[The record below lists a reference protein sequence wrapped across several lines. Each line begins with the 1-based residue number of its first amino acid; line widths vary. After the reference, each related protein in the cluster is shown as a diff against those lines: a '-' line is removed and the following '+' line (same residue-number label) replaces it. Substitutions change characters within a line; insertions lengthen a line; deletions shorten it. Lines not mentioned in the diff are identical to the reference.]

1 MSDVPEFW
9 TDSRW
14 AENGTILLSG
24 AGGIWEVDDTGG
36 SLRPLFSLPEAEGA
50 DAPVMLPGGGAV
62 LFQHIHAG
70 GESVAIGDLRSGGI
84 TTLVPEGYLP
94 RYLPTNHILY
104 AVGSTLM
111 AAPFDAAELA
121 LAGESVPVI
130 EGVGTG
136 FSRRMNLTAT
146 TVSYAVSPAGTLVY
160 LPDSIS
166 TNASRTLVIV
176 DPGEAGDAGLTVVGN
191 ERISGDLRLSPDG
204 TRLAVHFNGGEND
217 IWIYDFA
224 RGTMSRLT
232 LEPGE
237 DETPVWSPDGRF
249 VVFAGQRQKRAIFRV
264 RADGSEP
271 PERLWESQYHAHVAD
286 WSPDGRWLVMDID
299 TGPHFDLWILGIEDE
314 SEARPLLDS
323 RFDEQ
328 MARIAPDGRYFA
340 YVSNESGR
348 EEVYL
353 QRFPDLG
360 DKRQISN
367 AGGTQPIWSRDGR
380 RILYRSDTHVMAVEV
395 SSAPPLDVSAPEP
408 LVEDTFMN
416 EAGAHTFY
424 DVMPDGKLIMLE
436 ADGARQGTHVNVVV
450 NWFQELEARVP
461 R

>member
-1 MSDVPEFW
+1 MGDGDLYKIAIEGGAPIRVSDIPEFW
-9 TDSRW
+9 TDSSW

-36 SLRPLFSLPEAEGA
+36 SLRPLISLPENEGA
-50 DAPVMLPGGGAV
+50 SAPVMLPGGGAV

-70 GESVAIGDLRSGGI
+70 GESVAIGD
-84 TTLVPEGYLP
+84 
-94 RYLPTNHILY
+94 
-104 AVGSTLM
+104 
-111 AAPFDAAELA
+111 
-121 LAGESVPVI
+121 
-130 EGVGTG
+130 
-136 FSRRMNLTAT
+136 
-146 TVSYAVSPAGTLVY
+146 
-160 LPDSIS
+160 
-166 TNASRTLVIV
+166 
-176 DPGEAGDAGLTVVGN
+176 
-191 ERISGDLRLSPDG
+191 
-204 TRLAVHFNGGEND
+204 
-217 IWIYDFA
+217 
-224 RGTMSRLT
+224 
-232 LEPGE
+232 
-237 DETPVWSPDGRF
+237 
-249 VVFAGQRQKRAIFRV
+249 
-264 RADGSEP
+264 
-271 PERLWESQYHAHVAD
+271 
-286 WSPDGRWLVMDID
+286 WSPDGRWLVIDID
-299 TGPHFDLWILGIEDE
+299 AGPHFDLWILGIEDE
-314 SEARPLLDS
+314 SDTRPLLDS

-328 MARIAPDGRYFA
+328 MARISPDGRYFA

-353 QRFPDLG
+353 QRFPELG